1 MKFLADMGISP
12 RVVSTLRERG
22 HEAVHLQE
30 QGLGTLPDGDILAK
44 ARAEG
49 RVLLTHDLD
58 FGELLAASGGELPSV
73 IIFRLKDMRAEN
85 VNFIYS
91 VFLKSKPPRSKR
103 AWFVLCRNAKFAFAL
118 CQFRLSIVMS
128 LRGALFSDEATC

>member
-12 RVVSTLRERG
+12 RVVSALRERG

-30 QGLGTLPDGDILAK
+30 QGLGKLPDGDILAK

-58 FGELLAASGGELPSV
+58 FGELLAASHGELPSV
-73 IIFRLKDMRAEN
+73 IIFRLKDMRADN
-85 VNFIYS
+85 VNFH
-91 VFLKSKPPRSKR
+91 
-103 AWFVLCRNAKFAFAL
+103 
-118 CQFRLSIVMS
+118 
-128 LRGALFSDEATC
+128 LFSILEKQSAGLEKGVVCSVSERKVRIRALPL

>member
-12 RVVSTLRERG
+12 RVVVALRERG
-22 HEAVHLQE
+22 HEASHLQE
-30 QGLGTLPDGDILAK
+30 QGLGTLPDGEILAK

-58 FGELLAASGGELPSV
+58 FGELLAASGGALPSV

-85 VNFIYS
+85 VN
-91 VFLKSKPPRSKR
+91 LH
-103 AWFVLCRNAKFAFAL
+103 
-118 CQFRLSIVMS
+118 
-128 LRGALFSDEATC
+128 LFSILDKQSAALDKGVVCSVAERKVRIRELPI